1 MAGFGEYRRWLSS
14 NENPSEGWLAQ
25 ACHIFNS
32 LDIKSNFE
40 DYVLVDRIRSCV
52 HLLGPIENLPLAY
65 LFLCPLAEFET
76 DIPGCFAIPDCIAYW
91 SINPSGAERLS
102 AEEARTLGLPDIE
115 SWMEVG
121 VRYWDSSVYD
131 GICQFQEAKGFDP
144 YSPDVAIELG
154 YPLFQVSCQR
164 DDIFAHLREV
174 NIDEDH
180 SESEEMSVGEDHESI
195 TANAEDALDT
205 EISSNFNSEMNES
218 LVVVQDVEIVK
229 GRISGDLDSDSQ
241 VHKEANALVF
251 DLLEED
257 EVFAMLYC

>member
-1 MAGFGEYRRWLSS
+1 MAGFEEYRRWLSS

-40 DYVLVDRIRSCV
+40 DY
-52 HLLGPIENLPLAY
+52 
-65 LFLCPLAEFET
+65 
-76 DIPGCFAIPDCIAYW
+76 GCFAIPDCIAYW

-180 SESEEMSVGEDHESI
+180 SESEEMFVSEDHESI
-195 TANAEDALDT
+195 SANAEDALDT
-205 EISSNFNSEMNES
+205 EISSNFNSEMNEG
-218 LVVVQDVEIVK
+218 LAVVQDVEIVK

-241 VHKEANALVF
+241 VHEEANALVS
-251 DLLEED
+251 DLLEEE
-257 EVFAMLYC
+257 EVVAMLYYCQKVESVNICVDFDSRH